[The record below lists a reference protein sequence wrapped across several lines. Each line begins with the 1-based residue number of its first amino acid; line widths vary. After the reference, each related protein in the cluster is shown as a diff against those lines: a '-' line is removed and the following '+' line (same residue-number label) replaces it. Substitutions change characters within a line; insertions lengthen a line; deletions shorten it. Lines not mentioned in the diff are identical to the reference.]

1 LRECGQ
7 KNSASARCA
16 RDSKIRKKELADV
29 SERARERERE
39 SRPVN
44 QASGAII
51 WLAWLVGSTDAGR
64 DNPDSAD
71 LYASKKSAR
80 LRRAKK
86 PPARYARRVT
96 VRS

>member
-1 LRECGQ
+1 
-7 KNSASARCA
+7 
-16 RDSKIRKKELADV
+16 V

-39 SRPVN
+39 PTG

-64 DNPDSAD
+64 DNLDSAD

-86 PPARYARRVT
+86 TPAHYARRVT